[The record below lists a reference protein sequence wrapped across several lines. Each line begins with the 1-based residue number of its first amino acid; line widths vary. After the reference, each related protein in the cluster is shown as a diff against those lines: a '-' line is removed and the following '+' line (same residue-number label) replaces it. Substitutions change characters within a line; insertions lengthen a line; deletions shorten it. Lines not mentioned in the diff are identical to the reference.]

1 MLRLQLGSVNRC
13 LSLLAARKKINFHD
27 KLFYPVMLE
36 QHMTMRIHVVRGGLG
51 RCQHLLLRPPP
62 PGRLRKSEVVLWR
75 HVSYGVDYLR
85 TQASFTT

>member
-1 MLRLQLGSVNRC
+1 MTIIQYWSLKTDMLRLQLGSVNRC

-36 QHMTMRIHVVRGGLG
+36 QHMTMRIHVVRRGLG

-62 PGRLRKSEVVLWR
+62 REVEEI
-75 HVSYGVDYLR
+75 
-85 TQASFTT
+85 